1 MLGSP
6 VFLSR
11 TLPGLCNIGVEHI
24 FSRQTEILFFTA
36 VTGQT
41 KAITIKRGILNLSLL
56 FYVAN
61 LLE

>member
-6 VFLSR
+6 VFFSR
-11 TLPGLCNIGVEHI
+11 ILPGLCNVVEHI
-24 FSRQTEILFFTA
+24 FSRQTEILLFTA
-36 VTGQT
+36 FSGQT
-41 KAITIKRGILNLSLL
+41 KAISIKRGILNLSLL